1 MIDIPR
7 IFTIS
12 ESEHRIHNPFTP
24 EKYATLGRALRM
36 APGTTI
42 LDLGSGSG
50 EMLCSWAR
58 DHQIVGTGVDM
69 SLLFSQQ
76 AAARAEELGVSDR
89 VTFVHQDA
97 SGYVASQPCD
107 VAACVGATWIGGGVA
122 GTIALLKQSLRPG
135 GMLLIGE
142 PWWRKRPATAE
153 EAVACG
159 AQTPDDFLTLPV
171 LVAHFGELGYDVVE
185 MVLADQEGWDRYEAA
200 KWLTMRRWLEANPH
214 DDFAPEV
221 RQQLTT
227 APLHHV
233 TWTREYLGW
242 GVFVLMAR

>member
-76 AAARAEELGVSDR
+76 ATAR
-89 VTFVHQDA
+89 
-97 SGYVASQPCD
+97 
-107 VAACVGATWIGGGVA
+107 
-122 GTIALLKQSLRPG
+122 
-135 GMLLIGE
+135 
-142 PWWRKRPATAE
+142 E
-153 EAVACG
+153 EALAV
-159 AQTPDDFLTLPV
+159 
-171 LVAHFGELGYDVVE
+171 DVCVTH
-185 MVLADQEGWDRYEAA
+185 VVKDGSGFAS
-200 KWLTMRRWLEANPH
+200 RWP
-214 DDFAPEV
+214 
-221 RQQLTT
+221 
-227 APLHHV
+227 
-233 TWTREYLGW
+233 
-242 GVFVLMAR
+242 

>member
-76 AAARAEELGVSDR
+76 AAARAEALGMSDR
-89 VTFVHQDA
+89 VTFIPGCQRVCRQSA
-97 SGYVASQPCD
+97 VRYCRLR
-107 VAACVGATWIGGGVA
+107 GGNVDRRRVA
-122 GTIALLKQSLRPG
+122 GTIA
-135 GMLLIGE
+135 
-142 PWWRKRPATAE
+142 AE
-153 EAVACG
+153 AES
-159 AQTPDDFLTLPV
+159 
-171 LVAHFGELGYDVVE
+171 
-185 MVLADQEGWDRYEAA
+185 
-200 KWLTMRRWLEANPH
+200 
-214 DDFAPEV
+214 
-221 RQQLTT
+221 
-227 APLHHV
+227 
-233 TWTREYLGW
+233 
-242 GVFVLMAR
+242 